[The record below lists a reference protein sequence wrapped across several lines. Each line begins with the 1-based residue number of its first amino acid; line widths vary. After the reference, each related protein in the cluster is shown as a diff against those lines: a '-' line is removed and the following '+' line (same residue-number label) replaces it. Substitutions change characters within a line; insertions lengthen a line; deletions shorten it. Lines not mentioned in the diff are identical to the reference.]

1 MAQLIHCVLDRQKP
15 HELLGNVVSKAVRS
29 VDAIDLLARVGA
41 PPKEAA
47 RGGGGE
53 KAAKYH

>member
-1 MAQLIHCVLDRQKP
+1 MAQLIHCVLDRQFP
-15 HELLGNVVSKAVRS
+15 HELLGDVVSKAVCS
-29 VDAIDLLARVGA
+29 GVAIDILARVGA

-53 KAAKYH
+53 KAAKYR